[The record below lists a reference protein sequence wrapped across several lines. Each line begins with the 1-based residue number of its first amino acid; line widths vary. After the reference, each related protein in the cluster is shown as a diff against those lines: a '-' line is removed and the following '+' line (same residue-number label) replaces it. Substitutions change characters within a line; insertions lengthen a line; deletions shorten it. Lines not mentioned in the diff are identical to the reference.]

1 MYGNELTGLCRP
13 EELLRLMQWGITLGR
28 RCGVKVESAMISD
41 VPGLTWGT
49 VASCAQA
56 GVKYFSLG
64 INFIDGGRTTPA
76 WEDKPFYWLGPD
88 GRQKILCWL
97 PTKGYQMGHV
107 HPNDLE
113 KAMAEHSWNWKRR
126 AIAYDIVLFSLE
138 RGRRQRPARPKIS
151 DLVKNWN
158 AKHAYPKTGHCHHP
172 ELFRAFEKR
181 YAKKIPVVSG
191 DFTPYW
197 ENGAASSARETAM
210 NRTAAERLV
219 QAEALPA
226 MLNRGIIRPACSPM
240 PGERDPLRRAH
251 LGRV

>member
-1 MYGNELTGLCRP
+1 MQLDGLYGNELTGLCRP

-64 INFIDGGRTTPA
+64 INFIDGGRTTSA

-88 GRQKILCWL
+88 GRQKIPCWL

-107 HPNDLE
+107 HPHDLE
-113 KAMAEHSWNWKRR
+113 KAMAEHLMELEKKGY
-126 AIAYDIVLFSLE
+126 AYDMVYF
-138 RGRRQRPARPKIS
+138 RWNVGGDNGPPDPKIS

-158 AKHAYPKTGHCHHP
+158 AKHAYPKMVIATTT

-197 ENGAASSARETAM
+197 ENGAASSAQETAI

-219 QAEALPA
+219 QAEALSA
-226 MLNRGIIRPACSPM
+226 MLNPRHYPAEQFTEAC
-240 PGERDPLRRAH
+240 AT
-251 LGRV
+251 